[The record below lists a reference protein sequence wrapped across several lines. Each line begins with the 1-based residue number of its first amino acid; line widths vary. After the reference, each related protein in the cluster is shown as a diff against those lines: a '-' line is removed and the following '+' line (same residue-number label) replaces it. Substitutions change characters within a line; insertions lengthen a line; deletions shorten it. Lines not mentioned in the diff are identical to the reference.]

1 MTSPILKAYDIN
13 SFNPHSIM
21 RQGNGGTVK
30 LTNLPMVTQIIM
42 EGAKIW
48 IQELWLYSSCS

>member
-1 MTSPILKAYDIN
+1 MTSLILKAYDIN

-42 EGAKIW
+42 EGAKI
-48 IQELWLYSSCS
+48 